1 MNAKV
6 DRRGL
11 QPQGEM
17 PHGSHYPGV
26 YQPVYP
32 GAAQYDDDGGIDIG
46 WLWLFFKRR
55 FALIATTIVVGTVIA
70 AMVGF
75 TRPVLYTAT
84 AEVVIEPT
92 DTRAFGFDPEA
103 GVFGADAA
111 TLETEMRV
119 ARSPDVAF
127 AVIDRLGLERR
138 MMLQMAEAENAGTTL
153 APALQPFAR
162 LFELIPADILVA
174 TGLASEVVQLE
185 VTDTAAEARRMALD
199 YLEKGLTVRQS
210 GRSRVFQIG
219 FTADNPTE
227 AQRVANAIADSY
239 VEQQLARKVGGTTR
253 ASSFLET
260 RLDDLEQQ
268 LRAAEQAIKD
278 YRAQNRLLEMSGRSL
293 SEQELSQLSSELIS
307 IRAQREDTQG
317 RLAYIR
323 GLRERGGDALES
335 VGEIL
340 QSPLVAILLQ
350 EHIRLQR
357 RQAEL
362 LSTFGDRHPQV
373 VSVRADMEGIVTQI
387 AAEADRYISG
397 LENEISLLGARENAI
412 REQMDRASVDNVR
425 QAEAM
430 IGLREL
436 ERQADNL
443 RNLYNSFLLRFTE
456 TREQRQVI
464 EADARVIARAER
476 PNRPSSPGVPL
487 FAAVGFVA
495 SGMFGVLLGLLR
507 ERLDRGIRSNREI
520 EAQLGVACLGQVP
533 FLKHIAKA
541 RLQPHAYLLDKP
553 RSAYAEAIRSV
564 GTYLRMSNVDDPP
577 RMIQVTSSI
586 PGEGKT
592 TFSTSLATMLAK
604 SGQNTVLV
612 DLDFHHP
619 SVARSLALEPE
630 RCLVDYMLGDATLQD
645 ILYVSDFGLTVL
657 PIRRQAPDPSVLI
670 NSQRMRQLLK
680 QLRETYDFIV
690 VDSPPVLLVSD
701 PKSTSEL
708 VDTTLLL
715 VRWQDTSSDKSQN
728 ALKELEA
735 VGARIAGAV
744 LSQVDMK
751 RQEQYGYAGVGS
763 YYKNYRK
770 YYVD

>member
-11 QPQGEM
+11 QPSGEM
-17 PHGSHYPGV
+17 PQGSP
-26 YQPVYP
+26 YP
-32 GAAQYDDDGGIDIG
+32 GAYPGAYPGGSHYDDDGGIDIA
-46 WLWLFFKRR
+46 WLWLFLKRR
-55 FALIATTIVVGTVIA
+55 FTLIATTVVVGTAIA
-70 AMVGF
+70 AMVGL

-92 DTRAFGFDPEA
+92 DTRAFGFDAES

-119 ARSPDVAF
+119 ARSPDVAY
-127 AVIDRLGLERR
+127 AVINRLGLERR
-138 MMLQMAEAENAGTTL
+138 MALEMAEAENAGTTL

-162 LFELIPADILVA
+162 LFELIPTDILVA

-199 YLEKGLTVRQS
+199 YLDRGLTIRQS
-210 GRSRVFQIG
+210 GRSRVFQVG
-219 FTADNPTE
+219 FTAQSPAE
-227 AQRVANAIADSY
+227 ASRVANALADAY
-239 VEQQLARKVGGTTR
+239 VNQQLARKVGGTTR
-253 ASSFLET
+253 ASSYLET
-260 RLDDLEQQ
+260 RLAELEEEV
-268 LRAAEQAIKD
+268 RAAEQAIKD
-278 YRAQNRLLEMSGRSL
+278 YRADNRLMEMSGRSL
-293 SEQELSQLSSELIS
+293 SEQELSQLSNELINV
-307 IRAQREDTQG
+307 RAQREDTQG

-323 GLRERGGDALES
+323 GLRERGGDGLES

-340 QSPLVAILLQ
+340 ESPLVAILLQ

-357 RQAEL
+357 QQAEL
-362 LSTFGDRHPQV
+362 LSTYGERHPQV
-373 VSVRADMEGIVTQI
+373 VSVRADMEGIVGQI
-387 AAEADRYISG
+387 AAEADRYIAG
-397 LENEISLLGARENAI
+397 LTNEISLLGARENAI
-412 REQMDRASVDNVR
+412 REQMERATTDNVA
-425 QAEAM
+425 QAQAA

-436 ERQADNL
+436 EREADAK
-443 RNLYNSFLLRFTE
+443 RNLYNTFLLRFTE

-464 EADARVIARAER
+464 EADARVIARAET

-507 ERLDRGIRSNREI
+507 ERLDRGIRTNREV

-533 FLKHIAKA
+533 FLAHIAKSK
-541 RLQPHAYLLDKP
+541 LQPHSYLLEKP
-553 RSAYAEAIRSV
+553 RSAYAESIRSV

-604 SGQNTVLV
+604 SGQNTALI

-619 SVARSLALEPE
+619 SVARELGIEPE
-630 RCLVDYMLGDATLQD
+630 RCLVDYMLGDAALED
-645 ILYVSDFGLTVL
+645 ILFASDFGLTVV
-657 PIRRQAPDPSVLI
+657 PIRRQAVDPSVLI
-670 NSQRMRQLLK
+670 NSQRMRQLMQL
-680 QLRETYDFIV
+680 LREQYDFVV

-708 VDTTLLL
+708 VDATLLL
-715 VRWQDTSSDKSQN
+715 VRWQETSADKSQN
-728 ALKELEA
+728 ALKELDS
-735 VGARIAGAV
+735 VGARVAGAV

>member
-11 QPQGEM
+11 QPSGEV
-17 PHGSHYPGV
+17 PNGSPYPGT
-26 YQPVYP
+26 YQPAYP
-32 GAAQYDDDGGIDIG
+32 ATAHYDDDGGIDIG

-55 FALIATTIVVGTVIA
+55 FTLIATTVVVGTAIA
-70 AMVGF
+70 AMVGL

-92 DTRAFGFDPEA
+92 DTRAFGFDPES

-119 ARSPDVAF
+119 ARSPDVAY
-127 AVIDRLGLERR
+127 AVIDRLDLERR
-138 MMLQMAEAENAGTTL
+138 MAVQMAEAENAGTTL

-162 LFELIPADILVA
+162 LFELIPTDILVA
-174 TGLASEVVQLE
+174 TGLASEVIQLE
-185 VTDTAAEARRMALD
+185 VTDTAEEARRMAFN
-199 YLEKGLTVRQS
+199 YLERGLTVRQS

-219 FTADNPTE
+219 FTAQSPVE
-227 AQRVANAIADSY
+227 AQGVANAVARAY

-253 ASSFLET
+253 ASSYLET
-260 RLDDLEQQ
+260 RLEDLEQQ
-268 LRAAEQAIKD
+268 LREAEQAIKD
-278 YRAQNRLLEMSGRSL
+278 YRADNRLLEMSGRSL
-293 SEQELSQLSSELIS
+293 SEQELSQLSAELINV
-307 IRAQREDTQG
+307 RAQREDTQG
-317 RLAYIR
+317 RLSYIR

-362 LSTFGDRHPQV
+362 LSTYGERHPQV
-373 VSVRADMEGIVTQI
+373 VSVRADMEGIVRQI
-387 AAEADRYISG
+387 ASEADRYISG

-412 REQMDRASVDNVR
+412 QEQMNRASVDNVR
-425 QAEAM
+425 QAEAA

-443 RNLYNSFLLRFTE
+443 RNLYNSFLMRFTE

-464 EADARVIARAER
+464 EADARVIAQAER
-476 PNRPSSPGVPL
+476 PDRPSSPGVPL

-507 ERLDRGIRSNREI
+507 ERLDRGIRTNREI
-520 EAQLGVACLGQVP
+520 EAQLGIACLGQVP
-533 FLKHIAKA
+533 FLKHIAKSKQ
-541 RLQPHAYLLDKP
+541 QPHAYLLDKP

-564 GTYLRMSNVDDPP
+564 GTYLRMSDVDDPP
-577 RMIQVTSSI
+577 RVIQVTSSI
-586 PGEGKT
+586 PSEGKS
-592 TFSTSLATMLAK
+592 TFAVSLATMLAK

-619 SVARSLALEPE
+619 SIGRELGIEAE
-630 RCLVDYMLGDATLQD
+630 RCLVDYMVGDASLED
-645 ILYVSDFGLTVL
+645 ILFASDFGLTVL
-657 PIRRQAPDPSVLI
+657 PIRRQAVDPSVLI
-670 NSQRMRQLLK
+670 NSQRMRQLMAL
-680 QLRETYDFIV
+680 LREQYDFVV

-708 VDTTLLL
+708 VDATLLL
-715 VRWQDTSSDKSQN
+715 VRWQETSSDKSQN
-728 ALKELEA
+728 ALKELDS